1 MAKEKTGEQ
10 SGANRMWGGRF
21 TRGPAAVMEAINPSI
36 AYDQRFYAED
46 IEASKAHALMLAAQR
61 IISDADNTAIQSGLD
76 QVKAE
81 IEAGHFEFKT
91 ELEDIHMNVEA
102 RLAEIIGEPAGRL
115 HTGRSRNDQVIT
127 DMRLWL
133 RGVIDRLD
141 GSLQELQAVFMEKAQ
156 AHAGTVMPGFT
167 HLQVAQPVTFGHHL
181 MAYVEMIGRDRER
194 LAGCRE
200 RVNVCPLGAAA
211 LAGTAFPIDRNKTA
225 EILGFSGPSENSM
238 DSVGSRDQ
246 LAEYLFCASMLSV
259 HLSRFA
265 DELVLWNSDAF
276 RFIEL
281 SDAFTTGSSIMPQKK
296 NPDAAE
302 LVRGKPG
309 RIIGAL
315 QSMLIVIKGLPMTFM
330 KDLQE
335 DKEPL
340 FDASDNIQL
349 AVEAT
354 IGMVR
359 DMEPCPDRMREFLAR
374 GFSTATDLADW
385 LVREVGIPFREA
397 HHITGAIVAVASER
411 GCELAELALAD
422 LQAVDERIQ
431 ADVFEVLS
439 VEHSVASRV
448 SYGGTAPAVVREAI
462 VRARRRWLD

>member
-1 MAKEKTGEQ
+1 VAEDKTGEQ

-36 AYDQRFYAED
+36 AFDRRFYAED
-46 IEASKAHALMLAAQR
+46 IEASKAHAQMLADR
-61 IISDADNTAIQSGLD
+61 GIISGADNTAIQAGLD

-81 IEAGHFEFKT
+81 IEAGEFEFKT

-102 RLAEIIGEPAGRL
+102 RLAELIGEPAGRL

-141 GSLQELQAVFMEKAQ
+141 DSLRDLQAAFIEKAQ
-156 AHAGTVMPGFT
+156 AHTETVMPGFT

-181 MAYVEMIGRDRER
+181 MAYVEMVGRDRDR

-211 LAGTAFPIDRNKTA
+211 LAGTAFPIDREKTA
-225 EILGFSGPSENSM
+225 ELLGFSGPSENSM

-246 LAEYLFCASMLSV
+246 LAEFLFCASMLAV

-276 RFIEL
+276 RFIAL

-302 LVRGKPG
+302 LVRGKSG

-315 QSMLIVIKGLPMTFM
+315 QSMLIVVKGLPMTFM

-340 FDASDNIQL
+340 FDAADNIQL

-354 IGMVR
+354 TGMVR
-359 DMEPCPDRMREFLAR
+359 DMEPRPDRMREFLAR
-374 GFSTATDLADW
+374 GFATATDLADW

-397 HHITGAIVAVASER
+397 HHITGAIVSIASER
-411 GCELAELALAD
+411 DCELAELALAD
-422 LQAVDERIQ
+422 LQSVDGRIQ
-431 ADVFEVLS
+431 AEVFEVLS

-448 SYGGTAPAVVREAI
+448 SYGGTAPKAVREAI
-462 VRARRRWLD
+462 DRARRKWLS